1 MTALLVLIL
10 LASAGIV
17 VVTIRDVRAE
27 HRRFHPP
34 EPPPPPYGPNQF
46 AAGCALATSTA
57 VVGALVL
64 AGVPGGVF
72 LALVE
77 MVTGAFGWHPVRDLA
92 EGAWPVAIAV
102 SFLWPI
108 PIPFASRWFA
118 RRSPGGRRWAR
129 QSFALGVGFGWGVV
143 VTLLFLLISAG

>member
-10 LASAGIV
+10 LATAGIA

-27 HRRFHPP
+27 HRRLHPV
-34 EPPPPPYGPNQF
+34 EPPPSPYGQSQF
-46 AAGCALATSTA
+46 AAGCALAASTA

-72 LALVE
+72 LELVE
-77 MVTGAFGWHPVRDLA
+77 VITGTFGWYPVRDLG

-118 RRSPGGRRWAR
+118 RRRPDALQWAR
-129 QSFALGVGFGWGVV
+129 QSFALGVGVAWGVV
-143 VTLLFLLISAG
+143 VTLLFFLISAG